1 VLEHIAE
8 KKRAI
13 LESTLELIKENG
25 FHGTPMSLVAKK
37 AGVAAGTIYHY
48 FDSKDTLICELHG
61 VVKKQMLD
69 AILQDDRE
77 DLGFQERFYYLWT
90 NHFHFYIQHPDALYF
105 MEQYVNSP
113 YNVRNA
119 QQDDERFQRV
129 ILNFFRVGVETGILR
144 PMNHQLLGA
153 MVHGTIITAAKIHL
167 SGRMHICEEELKHIF
182 QIVWNGI
189 KKDCS

>member
-1 VLEHIAE
+1 MEKLAE
-8 KKRAI
+8 KKKAI
-13 LESTLELIKENG
+13 LESMLELVKENG

-48 FDSKDTLICELHG
+48 FSSKDTLICELHA

-77 DLGFQERFYYLWT
+77 DLDFKERFYFLWT
-90 NHFHFYIQHPDALYF
+90 NHFYFYIQYPDALYF

-113 YNVRNA
+113 YNLRFA
-119 QQDDERFQRV
+119 QQDDERMQGV
-129 ILNFFRVGVETGILR
+129 ILNLFRVGVETGVLR
-144 PMNHQLLGA
+144 PMNHLLLA
-153 MVHGTIITAAKIHL
+153 SMVHGSIITAAKIHL
-167 SGRMHICEEELKHIF
+167 SGRMHICGEELKQIF

-189 KKDCS
+189 KNDY